1 MKETTH
7 VKNLQQLTAW
17 TCSLAYV
24 TRETPVRLSVA
35 QLATFAL
42 AALGDRMGQPVT
54 LTQLRETLEGTPG
67 GGVHTTYSIFF
78 EQHKG
83 QPQLGWLWQERCEE
97 DLRVKF
103 LRLGLRGPPII
114 THSWRQKPKGNPW
127 DRLLHPLLRSSLFPD
142 R

>member
-1 MKETTH
+1 MMLAPIPLRADAN

-17 TCSLAYV
+17 THSLAYV

-35 QLATFAL
+35 QLAIFAL

-54 LTQLRETLEGTPG
+54 LTQLRETLEGSPG
-67 GGVHTTYSIFF
+67 SAIHTTYSIFF

-103 LRLGLRGPPII
+103 LRLTQRGAEVL
-114 THSWRQKPKGNPW
+114 
-127 DRLLHPLLRSSLFPD
+127 DEVLLHLGK
-142 R
+142 